1 MDLPLLGRVGEV
13 GLPLLVLV
21 IMATLV
27 LVAIRCRARHRGA
40 ATFSINK

>member
-1 MDLPLLGRVGEV
+1 MDLLLGRVGEV

-21 IMATLV
+21 IIATLV
-27 LVAIRCRARHRGA
+27 LVAVRCRGRHRGA